1 MLQTNIEVLAFFRY
15 KLISGFAGSYS
26 YYIFLPFEETVLFS
40 VIIPIYILT
49 NSAQVFSLFSSS
61 TLLISCVLRAAILRG
76 GLPRWYSCKEFTSNS
91 GGTRD
96 TVLICGLGRSTGVG
110 NRNLLWNS
118 CLIDSMDRTWQAT
131 VHGVT

>member
-1 MLQTNIEVLAFFRY
+1 MEVISYLGYVTNAATNMEVLVLFRY

-26 YYIFLPFEETVLFS
+26 YYIFFLPFEETVLFS

-76 GLPRWYSCKEFTSNS
+76 GLPSWYSCKEFT
-91 GGTRD
+91 
-96 TVLICGLGRSTGVG
+96 C
-110 NRNLLWNS
+110 
-118 CLIDSMDRTWQAT
+118 
-131 VHGVT
+131 